1 MPATVKGADVRR
13 VRHDLGELLGD
24 GEDVGDA
31 AVAERLGAAF
41 LAMGQV
47 PGAGPELAAASLEAL
62 EAAGGARGAAVLA
75 AMAVLAR
82 PPLAEDAGASLERL
96 HLAGVRSS
104 AEGEVGTLVVEEARR
119 LALGTGEV
127 LVALLRRPAAHQVQ
141 AAMVIVEHEKT
152 GGAAVGG
159 SLSPPGSPRSLRRAL
174 AKMAG
179 VVAGG
184 RSSVVS
190 PGDLTEA
197 LRRAFARSAEA
208 GLAVPFDLGMAA
220 PILARALTGDAG
232 AFAPVVV
239 NGSHELPLDPEDD
252 EELDAAT
259 EELAR
264 HLVEVN
270 EGDPVVER
278 SGPFVAQTM
287 CDYKWRYGD
296 RRLGSWTTADLDE
309 YLLDY
314 FPRKVCADDE
324 LVRDAPPCAV
334 AFLTMLDDHDALEG
348 ASVRSLGAHVE
359 AITEQFRRAV
369 SDRRRW
375 GPAKS
380 AMTAMLDDGVDPE
393 DEDAVAEWIDAVNAG
408 ADLWGAG
415 PRRWSEGATP
425 PHGGPRSGGRAA
437 GRRSRAKQRKTAR
450 AARRRNRR

>member
-1 MPATVKGADVRR
+1 MPTTVKGADVRR

-62 EAAGGARGAAVLA
+62 EAAGGARAAAVLA
-75 AMAVLAR
+75 AMTVLAR
-82 PPLAEDAGASLERL
+82 PPLAEDARAALERL
-96 HLAGVRSS
+96 HPAGVRSP
-104 AEGEVGTLVVEEARR
+104 AETEVGTLVVEEARR

-127 LVALLRRPAAHQVQ
+127 LVALLRRPGARQVQ
-141 AAMVIVEHEKT
+141 AAVVIVEHEES

-179 VVAGG
+179 ALGEG
-184 RSSVVS
+184 WGSSLS

-208 GLAVPFDLGMAA
+208 GLAVPFDLGVAA
-220 PILARALTGDAG
+220 PILARALTGDAA
-232 AFAPVVV
+232 AFAPVMV

-252 EELDAAT
+252 EGLDAAS

-324 LVRDAPPCAV
+324 LVRDAPGCVV
-334 AFLTMLDDHDALEG
+334 AFLTMLDDHDALDG
-348 ASVRSLGAHVE
+348 ASLRSLGAHVE
-359 AITEQFRRAV
+359 TITEQFRRAV

-375 GPAKS
+375 DPAKS

-393 DEDAVAEWIDAVNAG
+393 DEDAVAEWIDAGNAG
-408 ADLWGAG
+408 GDLWGAG
-415 PRRWSEGATP
+415 PRRRSEGAAPT
-425 PHGGPRSGGRAA
+425 HDGSRGGGRAA
-437 GRRSRAKQRKTAR
+437 GRRARAKQRKTAR